1 MDTAWV
7 RRGCRAGVTLAAQL
21 AALGALSWLAHLL
34 AKLSPVPIPAGAIGM
49 ALLFAL
55 LAFGV
60 VKLAWIEP
68 CAGLLVRHLGL
79 FLIPHAV
86 SAIELGT
93 TLRSGG
99 IALLCVLIASTLIGM
114 AAAGWSAQAA
124 RLGSEL
130 HARRYARRQS

>member
-7 RRGCRAGVTLAAQL
+7 RRGCRAGVALATQL
-21 AALGALSWLAHLL
+21 AGLCALSWLAHVL

-55 LAFGV
+55 LALGV
-60 VKLAWIEP
+60 VRLAWIEP
-68 CAGLLVRHLGL
+68 GAGLLVRHLGL
-79 FLIPHAV
+79 FLIPYAV

-93 TLRSGG
+93 ALRSGG
-99 IALLCVLIASTLIGM
+99 IALICVLIASTLIGM

-130 HARRYARRQS
+130 PTRHHARRQS